1 MGCSCGGR
9 CLFVAASLVLT
20 GAFLACGISFF
31 GPYWISNLD
40 KADDKDDRYIT
51 VITET
56 ATVSAIPNNTERGLW
71 AQCGKDCTWFW
82 ENGYQLQTKFT
93 GLKWHLAT
101 QILYF
106 IACVCILTAEIFARV
121 QMCCSKERS
130 SIYISLGIIVLAS
143 ALLQI
148 AALATFG
155 GGASRPPYN
164 TESDPVKIGKILL
177 DTITSSSATKAV
189 YLGWCYWMAVVGMLL
204 SILSGIF
211 FLLAACCKRG
221 TCCLNEK

>member
-1 MGCSCGGR
+1 M
-9 CLFVAASLVLT
+9 
-20 GAFLACGISFF
+20 
-31 GPYWISNLD
+31 SNVD
-40 KADDKDDRYIT
+40 KAEDKDTAYIT
-51 VITET
+51 VNTQT
-56 ATVSAIPNNTERGLW
+56 ATGLNAIPNYTDRGLW
-71 AQCGKDCTWFW
+71 AQCGKDCAWFW
-82 ENGYQLQTKFT
+82 ENDYELQKKKFT
-93 GLKWHLAT
+93 DLKWHLAT

-130 SIYISLGIIVLAS
+130 SVYISLGIIVLVS

-155 GGASRPPYN
+155 GGASRYPYN
-164 TESDPVKIGKILL
+164 TESDPIKIGKILL
-177 DTITSSSATKAV
+177 DIITNSSVTKAV

-211 FLLAACCKRG
+211 FLLAACCRRG